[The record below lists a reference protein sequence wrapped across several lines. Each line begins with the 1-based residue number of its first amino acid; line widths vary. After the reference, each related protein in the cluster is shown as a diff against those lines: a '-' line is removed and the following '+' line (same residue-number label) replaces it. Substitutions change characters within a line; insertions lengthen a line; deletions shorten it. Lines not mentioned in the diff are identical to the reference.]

1 MISFLLRRQ
10 HNKHVHSFELGSDFD
25 YSGLAEVFLEFLQQ
39 REAQLLVCDLAA
51 TEMDSRFDLVPV
63 VKYPYRVVL
72 LELVVVLVGPRP
84 ELNLLDGNE
93 RLFGLGFL
101 LFLLLLVLILAE
113 VDDAANGRLS
123 LRRNFDEIE
132 AFAPRDFERLLRRH
146 YTDLGPVLIDHADLA
161 NSYPLIDAHG
171 RHAIPSVSESS
182 PLKAADTVSS

>member
-10 HNKHVHSFELGSDFD
+10 HNKHVHTFELGSDFD
-25 YSGLAEVFLEFLQQ
+25 YSGLAEVFLEYLQQ

-72 LELVVVLVGPRP
+72 LEFVVVLVGPRP

-93 RLFGLGFL
+93 GLFGLGFL

-113 VDDAANGRLS
+113 VEPAAQF
-123 LRRNFDEIE
+123 RRDRGLCPARFR
-132 AFAPRDFERLLRRH
+132 APVAAALHRSGPRPHRS
-146 YTDLGPVLIDHADLA
+146 LGPRELV
-161 NSYPLIDAHG
+161 SAH
-171 RHAIPSVSESS
+171 
-182 PLKAADTVSS
+182 